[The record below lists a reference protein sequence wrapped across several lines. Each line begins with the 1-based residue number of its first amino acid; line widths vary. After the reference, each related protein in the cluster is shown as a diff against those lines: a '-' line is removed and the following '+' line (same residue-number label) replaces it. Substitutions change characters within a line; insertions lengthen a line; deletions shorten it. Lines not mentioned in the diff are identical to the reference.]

1 MQIPE
6 NFATK
11 RLTELAQ
18 KLYDDH
24 LNVNNVIVYAAD
36 NLESVVVIF
45 DKQNRPDK
53 YWVQHLDLDE
63 SKWTWVRE
71 YNGA

>member
-1 MQIPE
+1 MIPS

-24 LNVNNVIVYAAD
+24 LNISNVVVYAVD
-36 NLESVVVIF
+36 KFESVVAIF

-53 YWVQHLDLDE
+53 YWVQHQDTDE

>member
-1 MQIPE
+1 MLPE

-24 LNVNNVIVYAAD
+24 LNVNNVVVYAASRF
-36 NLESVVVIF
+36 ESVVVIF

-53 YWVQHLDLDE
+53 YWVQHPSEDV
-63 SKWTWVRE
+63 STWTWVRE
-71 YNGA
+71 HNGA

>member
-1 MQIPE
+1 MLPS

-24 LNVNNVIVYAAD
+24 LNVNNVVVYAAGF
-36 NLESVVVIF
+36 NESVVVCF
-45 DKQNRPDK
+45 DKQNRADK
-53 YWVQHLDLDE
+53 YWVQHPSEDE
-63 SKWTWVRE
+63 STWTWVRE
-71 YNGA
+71 DNGA

>member
-1 MQIPE
+1 MIPS

-24 LNVNNVIVYAAD
+24 LNVEDVVVYAAGQH
-36 NLESVVVIF
+36 ESVVAVF
-45 DKQNRPDK
+45 NQQGNPDK
-53 YWVQHLDLDE
+53 YWVQHPDTDE